1 MPSRFGRNDV
11 RGEVALPSMPIESSF
26 EVLYGCGMNTKNRP
40 RRQLF
45 DELMSGLQDMSDER
59 QGKIRLKTMSV
70 KLMTPSAVPL
80 SQDRRPARARNSRR
94 RT

>member
-1 MPSRFGRNDV
+1 
-11 RGEVALPSMPIESSF
+11 
-26 EVLYGCGMNTKNRP
+26 MNTKNRP

-59 QGKIRLKTMSV
+59 QGKIRLKTIFV
-70 KLMTPSAVPL
+70 KLMTPSAAPL